1 MYPLSLM
8 LRVYEVSRTGYYS
21 WRSRGESAR
30 ACEDRTLLSA
40 VERVFGAS
48 GGLYGSPKVANA
60 LRSEGLVI
68 GENRVARLMR
78 EHTLVARCAAI
89 YRRRPGLDRFFSK
102 ITNRICDLEATGPD
116 QIWVGD
122 VTYLQ
127 VNGAWR
133 YLAVVLDLY
142 SRRVVGWSLSRHRD
156 ASLSLSAFKRA
167 TTKRLS
173 VSSLYFHSDRGAEYV
188 ATRYQ
193 QWLEAQG
200 VVQSMN
206 RKGKMTDN
214 ATMESFFHNFK
225 AEWIHRQV
233 FMTEKELRAAVMSY
247 VSFYNERRL
256 HSSLGYRTPVAYE
269 FEAA

>member
-1 MYPLSLM
+1 
-8 LRVYEVSRTGYYS
+8 
-21 WRSRGESAR
+21 
-30 ACEDRTLLSA
+30 
-40 VERVFGAS
+40 
-48 GGLYGSPKVANA
+48 
-60 LRSEGLVI
+60 
-68 GENRVARLMR
+68 
-78 EHTLVARCAAI
+78 
-89 YRRRPGLDRFFSK
+89 
-102 ITNRICDLEATGPD
+102 
-116 QIWVGD
+116 
-122 VTYLQ
+122 
-127 VNGAWR
+127 
-133 YLAVVLDLY
+133 
-142 SRRVVGWSLSRHRD
+142 
-156 ASLSLSAFKRA
+156 LSLSAFKRA

-173 VSSLYFHSDRGAEYV
+173 VAGLYFHSDRGAEYV

-225 AEWIHRQV
+225 AEWIHRRV

-269 FEAA
+269 LEAA

>member
-1 MYPLSLM
+1 M
-8 LRVYEVSRTGYYS
+8 
-21 WRSRGESAR
+21 
-30 ACEDRTLLSA
+30 
-40 VERVFGAS
+40 
-48 GGLYGSPKVANA
+48 
-60 LRSEGLVI
+60 I
-68 GENRVARLMR
+68 GDNRVARLMR

-127 VNGAWR
+127 VNGVWR
-133 YLAVVLDLY
+133 YLAVVLDLF

-156 ASLSLSAFKRA
+156 ASLSLSAFRRA

-173 VSSLYFHSDRGAEYV
+173 VAGLYFHSDRGAEYV

-214 ATMESFFHNFK
+214 ATMESFFH
-225 AEWIHRQV
+225 
-233 FMTEKELRAAVMSY
+233 TS
-247 VSFYNERRL
+247 RRNG
-256 HSSLGYRTPVAYE
+256 SIGGYS
-269 FEAA
+269 

>member
-1 MYPLSLM
+1 M
-8 LRVYEVSRTGYYS
+8 LRVYDVSRTGYYS
-21 WRSRGESAR
+21 WRSRGESTRAR
-30 ACEDRTLLSA
+30 EDRSLLSA
-40 VERVFGAS
+40 VERVFGDS
-48 GGLYGSPKVANA
+48 GGLYGSPKVTEA
-60 LRSEGLVI
+60 LRSSGLTV

-78 EHTLVARCAAI
+78 ENALVARCAAI
-89 YRRRPGLDRFFSK
+89 YRRRPGLNRFFSK

-127 VNGAWR
+127 MNGVWR
-133 YLAVVLDLY
+133 YLAVVLDLF
-142 SRRVVGWSLSRHRD
+142 SRRVVGWSLSPHRD

-167 TTKRLS
+167 TSKRLNLCG
-173 VSSLYFHSDRGAEYV
+173 LYFHSDRGAEYV

-193 QWLEAQG
+193 DWLASRG

-214 ATMESFFHNFK
+214 ATMESFFHNLK
-225 AEWIHRQV
+225 AEWIHRRV
-233 FMTEKELRAAVMSY
+233 FMTEKELRAAIMSY
-247 VSFYNERRL
+247 VSFYNGRRL

-269 FEAA
+269 LEAA